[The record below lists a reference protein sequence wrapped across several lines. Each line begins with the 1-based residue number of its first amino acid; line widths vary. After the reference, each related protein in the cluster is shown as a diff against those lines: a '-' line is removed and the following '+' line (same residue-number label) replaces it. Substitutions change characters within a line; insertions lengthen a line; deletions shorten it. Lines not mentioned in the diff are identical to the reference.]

1 MTGMTEPASVVT
13 LFTDF
18 TSPAAYVTESALEA
32 VRREIPIQVRYHALE
47 NHPAAVSPTG
57 SPVWDDR
64 IAAAAPHAEAEGL
77 LLVRPTVVPR
87 TRKAHEAAL
96 FAREHDLEESMRLAI
111 FRAFWETSADI
122 GRIDVLTGLGEEIGL
137 DPAEL
142 KIALDIDRFRDP
154 IERDAATAH
163 RLKVRDVP
171 TIYVGTGA
179 TARILAGI
187 QSRAGLDSALR
198 TR

>member
-1 MTGMTEPASVVT
+1 MTGMTEAARVVT
-13 LFTDF
+13 VFSDF
-18 TSPAAYVTESALEA
+18 ASPAAYVTESALRA
-32 VRREIPIQVRYHALE
+32 VRQEIPLHVRYHALE
-47 NHPAAVSPTG
+47 HHPAAVSPTD
-57 SPVWDDR
+57 SPVWAER
-64 IAAAAPHAEAEGL
+64 IAAAAPLAEAEGL
-77 LLVRPTVVPR
+77 LLVRPTYVPR

-96 FAREHDLEESMRLAI
+96 FAREHDLEEPMRLAI
-111 FRAFWETSADI
+111 FQAFWETAADI
-122 GRIDVLTGLGEEIGL
+122 GRIDVLTELGAGIGL

-142 KIALDIDRFRDP
+142 KIALDIDRFRDR

-187 QSRAGLDSALR
+187 QTRAGLDSAMR